1 MPPQMRAAVKAK
13 KSALLALL
21 RCGMPDFTLQLK
33 WELAS
38 GMPGVSG
45 LLRRYAPHDTY
56 SLWKKVG
63 RGGGLRYRA
72 GRDCM
77 LACTCCG
84 RKWAEAGGCGVAAI
98 P

>member
-1 MPPQMRAAVKAK
+1 MPPSFSVTAWATTHMHALLCMGLYMPPQMRVAVKAK

-21 RCGMPDFTLQLK
+21 RCGMPDFSLQLK

-56 SLWKKVG
+56 SLWKKVRRG
-63 RGGGLRYRA
+63 RG
-72 GRDCM
+72 
-77 LACTCCG
+77 
-84 RKWAEAGGCGVAAI
+84 AAAR
-98 P
+98 